1 MVKENHKKVPQT
13 GKPHALLL
21 GLGLDNQDGHVRVTQ
36 GDNFHLIGGSRDTH
50 EQMQEQAIKFNEK
63 LSDKGK
69 TLESVS
75 REEFLDL
82 AREAGMK
89 ILPDDLK
96 P

>member
-1 MVKENHKKVPQT
+1 MVKENPKKAPQT
-13 GKPHALLL
+13 GNPHALLL